1 MFWGVEVGKAEG
13 ILIIFIV
20 NMSRR
25 RHHLSIVYHNAFI
38 HHNINV
44 KLSSSHSK
52 EWTTHYTATDS
63 VQSFIK
69 GKIKYVRGLR
79 MHLESIYER
88 LGKYIRAPTGM
99 NDEDI
104 V

>member
-25 RHHLSIVYHNAFI
+25 RHHLSIVYHKAFI

-63 VQSFIK
+63 VQSFCKVDELYTDPLQQIQ
-69 GKIKYVRGLR
+69 ILDI
-79 MHLESIYER
+79 ESRRKRSVSIEWISF
-88 LGKYIRAPTGM
+88 LT
-99 NDEDI
+99 
-104 V
+104 